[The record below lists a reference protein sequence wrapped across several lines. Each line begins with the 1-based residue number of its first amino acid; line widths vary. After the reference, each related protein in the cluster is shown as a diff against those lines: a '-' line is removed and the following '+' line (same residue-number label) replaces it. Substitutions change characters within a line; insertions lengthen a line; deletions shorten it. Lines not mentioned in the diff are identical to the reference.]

1 MKWVEHTV
9 QKDIDNLPSAQQ
21 FVLTAVKL
29 EMFGG

>member
-9 QKDIDNLPSAQQ
+9 QKNINNLPSVRQ